1 MSSLSKF
8 TVIDLI
14 KTQSSSVV
22 SITGNYLKFNA
33 ATAAELNYP
42 AYIQILINPKEKQF
56 SIRACK
62 KDDPNASPFAKSNQ
76 KAVIKFAITAATD
89 MIRKMAGWSVGE
101 NWNIPGVYFADDE
114 ALIYDV
120 STATKP
126 GPSRGGRPKKRNKD
140 TGVEETDN

>member
-14 KTQSSSVV
+14 KTRSSSVV

-42 AYIQILINPKEKQF
+42 AYIQILINPKDKQF
-56 SIRACK
+56 AIRACK
-62 KDDPNASPFAKSNQ
+62 KNDPNAIPFAKSNQ
-76 KAVIKFAITAATD
+76 KAVIKFALAAAAY
-89 MIRKMAGWSVGE
+89 MIRKMAGRSSE
-101 NWNIPGVYFADDE
+101 ESWNIPGIYFADDE
-114 ALIYDV
+114 ALVYDV

-126 GPSRGGRPKKRNKD
+126 GPPRGGRPKKRDKD
-140 TGVEETDN
+140 TGVEEADN